1 MKGKGLIW
9 FTSTRDSFTY
19 NVVTD
24 FQLKEMKCVVAF
36 AQGGK
41 ERSYKTSVS
50 FRGQVFPESYLD
62 SFETEK
68 REDETRSCLLPIKQ
82 TGRFFSRELWHQR
95 YVGSPTLEFEL
106 AVQDNSLWYCKKNLD
121 ISLPIPITR
130 QSLLLNSGFK
140 VLFNKSVNFYT
151 TLKPTYHGCQV
162 FIWIWNKDFVAK
174 QLTSSSF
181 PSFECDQKKKLLEH

>member
-24 FQLKEMKCVVAF
+24 FQLKEMKCVMAF
-36 AQGGK
+36 APGGK
-41 ERSYKTSVS
+41 ERYVVHSEVRS
-50 FRGQVFPESYLD
+50 FLNH
-62 SFETEK
+62 TWI
-68 REDETRSCLLPIKQ
+68 RSKPKKERMKLGLAYYQLSKQ
-82 TGRFFSRELWHQR
+82 EGFFSRELWHQR

-151 TLKPTYHGCQV
+151 TLKPTYHGC
-162 FIWIWNKDFVAK
+162 
-174 QLTSSSF
+174 
-181 PSFECDQKKKLLEH
+181 

>member
-1 MKGKGLIW
+1 MLSLISSWKKWNVSWHLLQVGKNG
-9 FTSTRDSFTY
+9 T
-19 NVVTD
+19 
-24 FQLKEMKCVVAF
+24 
-36 AQGGK
+36 
-41 ERSYKTSVS
+41 SYKTSVS

-68 REDETRSCLLPIKQ
+68 REDVSKQ
-82 TGRFFSRELWHQR
+82 EGFFHVSYDISGTLVVQRWNLNSRCK
-95 YVGSPTLEFEL
+95 
-106 AVQDNSLWYCKKNLD
+106 NSLWYCKKNLD

>member
-1 MKGKGLIW
+1 MIYVHSRLFYLQCCHWFPAERNEMCRGICSRWERTVRRTRRPSHSGL
-9 FTSTRDSFTY
+9 RSFLNHTWIRS
-19 NVVTD
+19 
-24 FQLKEMKCVVAF
+24 KPK
-36 AQGGK
+36 K
-41 ERSYKTSVS
+41 ERMKLGLAYYQLSKQEGFFHVSYDISGTLVVQ
-50 FRGQVFPESYLD
+50 RWNLN
-62 SFETEK
+62 
-68 REDETRSCLLPIKQ
+68 
-82 TGRFFSRELWHQR
+82 SRCK
-95 YVGSPTLEFEL
+95 
-106 AVQDNSLWYCKKNLD
+106 NSLWYCKKNLD

-181 PSFECDQKKKLLEH
+181 PSFECDQKKNYWSIS

>member
-36 AQGGK
+36 APGGK
-41 ERSYKTSVS
+41 ERYVVHSEVRSFLNHTWIRSKPKKERMKLGLAYYQLSKQEGFFHVSYDISGTLVVQ
-50 FRGQVFPESYLD
+50 RWNLN
-62 SFETEK
+62 
-68 REDETRSCLLPIKQ
+68 
-82 TGRFFSRELWHQR
+82 SRCK
-95 YVGSPTLEFEL
+95 
-106 AVQDNSLWYCKKNLD
+106 NSLWYCKKNLD

-181 PSFECDQKKKLLEH
+181 PSFECDQKKNY

>member
-1 MKGKGLIW
+1 MIYVHSRLFYLQCCHW
-9 FTSTRDSFTY
+9 FPAERNEMCRGICSRWERTVRRTRRPSHSEVRSFLNHTWIRS
-19 NVVTD
+19 
-24 FQLKEMKCVVAF
+24 KPK
-36 AQGGK
+36 K
-41 ERSYKTSVS
+41 ERMKLILAYYQLS
-50 FRGQVFPESYLD
+50 
-62 SFETEK
+62 
-68 REDETRSCLLPIKQ
+68 KQ
-82 TGRFFSRELWHQR
+82 EWFFSRELWHQR

-174 QLTSSSF
+174 HLTSSSF